1 MQARRLG
8 CAVIAKWAAA
18 VVTLIASATI
28 SMELR
33 AATSGSPP
41 SKFPVRWVVDPAK
54 PNRVAVVV
62 SGLTH
67 AMLADLEKPG
77 RTAAQWG
84 KILSVGVAGGGVVNP
99 MLGSY
104 AVAEGTLR
112 FEPQFP
118 LDRGVRYSAQ
128 FQPLGLGGHRLSET
142 IAPVGF
148 QLPAVSHPPATVV
161 RQVYPS
167 ADVLPEN
174 LLKFYLHFSAPMRG
188 GDIYRH
194 IHLRNEAGK
203 DIELPFLELGE
214 ELWNPAM
221 TRLTLFIDPG
231 RIKREVKPLEEVG
244 PALEAGRRYTLVI
257 DRAWAD
263 ANGQPLKET
272 FRKTFKVGP
281 PDRDPPDPKLWN
293 LKPPQRGSSKP
304 LVLSFPKPMDHALA
318 QRMIRVVV
326 PPGELVAGEAVL
338 EDQERRWRFTP
349 AQPWK
354 AGPHVILV
362 QTTIEDLAGN
372 NIGKAFEVDL
382 FENVQRGL
390 TNAVVRLPFEPGE
403 R

>member
-1 MQARRLG
+1 MRTRRLG
-8 CAVIAKWAAA
+8 GHVIARLALAVIGFGVIPTHVRAAA
-18 VVTLIASATI
+18 FETMPKLVT
-28 SMELR
+28 
-33 AATSGSPP
+33 
-41 SKFPVRWVVDPAK
+41 RWVENPTET
-54 PNRVAVVV
+54 NRVTVEV
-62 SGLTH
+62 SGFNL
-67 AMLADLEKPG
+67 AMLRDLEKPG
-77 RTAAQWG
+77 RAFQQWAD
-84 KILSVGVAGGGVVNP
+84 ILRVSVEGNGSQSP

-104 AVAEGTLR
+104 VVTNATLR

-118 LDRGVRYSAQ
+118 LGPGVRYWVDFKPHSLDGFPWSNVYPTHVFWLPEAQSA
-128 FQPLGLGGHRLSET
+128 
-142 IAPVGF
+142 
-148 QLPAVSHPPATVV
+148 PATVV

-167 ADVLPEN
+167 SGMLPEN

-194 IHLRNEAGK
+194 IHLRNEADK

-244 PALEAGRRYTLVI
+244 PALEAGKRYTLVI
-257 DRAWAD
+257 DRAWPD
-263 ANGQPLKET
+263 GDGVPLKET
-272 FRKTFKVGP
+272 FQKAFKVGP
-281 PDRDPPDPKLWN
+281 PDRDPPDTKFWKLQAPKQGS
-293 LKPPQRGSSKP
+293 LKPV
-304 LVLSFPKPMDHALA
+304 LLSFPKSMDHALS

-326 PPGELVAGEAVL
+326 PPGELVAGDAVL
-338 EDQERRWRFTP
+338 EDQERRWLFTP

-354 AGPHVILV
+354 AGPHTVLV

-390 TNAVVRLPFEPGE
+390 TNLTVKLPFTPTTD
-403 R
+403 